1 MKNIKSPFLS
11 ISSIKDNN
19 SSEAEASS
27 KDKKSCFNKGNFGKG
42 IFVQKK
48 KESIKEEW
56 KEKVFSIAILL
67 TGCAD
72 DAELVAQ
79 EVMESLSEHNYS
91 EQNYNI
97 KKLEEKIHKLAYDAS
112 ISRLF
117 NQVKSKTKDLENT
130 SNSLLEKQ
138 NYIN

>member
-1 MKNIKSPFLS
+1 MKNIK
-11 ISSIKDNN
+11 N
-19 SSEAEASS
+19 
-27 KDKKSCFNKGNFGKG
+27 NFGKG
-42 IFVQKK
+42 IFVQDKK
-48 KESIKEEW
+48 QCIEEEW

-72 DAELVAQ
+72 DAEQVAK
-79 EVMESLSEHNYS
+79 EVMDSLLEHNYS

-117 NQVKSKTKDLENT
+117 NQVKSKTRDLENT
-130 SNSLLEKQ
+130 SNNLLEEHCDTKS
-138 NYIN
+138 YIN